1 MDGHKKKM
9 VAPIVITAIVT
20 LYYTLYFGILI
31 WLLEGVW
38 KYALGLIPLA
48 LVGIMVYVCAQ
59 RISEIRKGEE
69 DDIGKY

>member
-38 KYALGLIPLA
+38 KYALVLIPLA
-48 LVGIMVYVCAQ
+48 LVGIMVYGCAQ

-69 DDIGKY
+69 DDISQY